1 MKTYISTG
9 IGDMMA
15 LDAVMSPEEKES
27 ITEMYWAS
35 RFGPTLIPLF
45 ENNPEYPN
53 LVKHHK
59 ISEEEGKKAMAT
71 LDSVAIPFWHFRP
84 DFHPNFEVGLKLFGI
99 ENEEIQVIDVMER
112 FRHVTN
118 DVRSG
123 VSNKE
128 FYYGSSFIRNAKK
141 PDIENYILF
150 HYPTSTRPRS
160 DISSIVESDWNF
172 VEELS
177 QRTGC
182 KVIVISDCV
191 IDVPLSNFELLVN
204 SDIRYIIDLVSY
216 CDYYVGCDSFCGILS
231 TKRLPKEKIYMKT
244 HDNNIKNNLKNNPG
258 YLYCYFLPHSP
269 EDIMHFYKPYI
280 GEP

>member
-128 FYYGSSFIRNAKK
+128 FYYGSSSLEMQRNQTLKIIYFFIIQLLL
-141 PDIENYILF
+141 DQEV
-150 HYPTSTRPRS
+150 TSPA
-160 DISSIVESDWNF
+160 SSN
-172 VEELS
+172 L
-177 QRTGC
+177 T
-182 KVIVISDCV
+182 
-191 IDVPLSNFELLVN
+191 
-204 SDIRYIIDLVSY
+204 
-216 CDYYVGCDSFCGILS
+216 GIL
-231 TKRLPKEKIYMKT
+231 
-244 HDNNIKNNLKNNPG
+244 
-258 YLYCYFLPHSP
+258 
-269 EDIMHFYKPYI
+269 
-280 GEP
+280 